1 MVGKDEGA
9 IVSFALQVKEALGYY
24 KTIPLAFLGFG
35 FDRAWIAT
43 VFYYDAFS
51 LSMTDYYLFML
62 VLGAV
67 SLVCAVR
74 SKKLPSLCSS
84 KAAAWF
90 ALGSMVVGSMMLIC
104 CLAWPST
111 VLKCTGL
118 ALGGA
123 GSGVLY
129 LMWADFYGR
138 LTPLSV
144 ITYFSLGVLLGEA
157 LKLFFIGL
165 PAGYVQ
171 FLSAALPLLSVGT
184 AVASFRKLD
193 EGQRSVAYTSL
204 SLRGYPWKPVVIVT
218 LIFFVASYF
227 GNLLDRQNVGH
238 SLGVL
243 TVVLLMLSVVS
254 PRARLFKVESLNQI
268 LLPLLVASFVLF
280 LPLDSPFPEIVGF
293 RLEAAYT
300 MAFMLIFVVLSSVSY
315 RYGVNPVWLSGI
327 QRALRS
333 AFEVFGWLLAAAI
346 ASTASA
352 AISSTAVFVIQIIV
366 LVVFVVAFF
375 TEKGL
380 SVEWQ
385 YRFADLSEEKLPAAR
400 LEQRVLE
407 ISGAYGLSERETD
420 VLSLLATERSID
432 QIGEKLFIA
441 PGTVKTH
448 MHRIYQ
454 KLGVRSR
461 VELLEFLAD
470 PHAL

>member
-1 MVGKDEGA
+1 
-9 IVSFALQVKEALGYY
+9 
-24 KTIPLAFLGFG
+24 
-35 FDRAWIAT
+35 
-43 VFYYDAFS
+43 
-51 LSMTDYYLFML
+51 
-62 VLGAV
+62 
-67 SLVCAVR
+67 
-74 SKKLPSLCSS
+74 
-84 KAAAWF
+84 
-90 ALGSMVVGSMMLIC
+90 
-104 CLAWPST
+104 
-111 VLKCTGL
+111 
-118 ALGGA
+118 
-123 GSGVLY
+123 
-129 LMWADFYGR
+129 MWADFYGR

-315 RYGVNPVWLSGI
+315 RYGVNPVWLSGM